1 MTGEINTPLS
11 GGTDEAIS
19 ESDTTGSWDYFD
31 PEEED
36 TEESQT
42 ETVTDEGEEAEGE
55 TQAAEDQT
63 EETEET
69 EDAGETHAEADLKAI
84 VRMEDGTQSTVE
96 DLLKGNLRQS
106 DYTRKMQALSTE
118 RQAFEADTQRFEGVT
133 QAFID
138 HLSSMVPAEP
148 NPSLALTNPNQ
159 YTAQKAQYD
168 AAIAQVQKLIEI
180 GSKPKEMA
188 SERMKEEHS
197 RRVADENAKLAELF
211 PKTATK
217 AGRDQ
222 FWSDVSAVAREVGF
236 NENELKNVIDHRV
249 FALAHW
255 AKVGMDSEK
264 AKAKAKAKAEAAPP
278 ATPRKPGQSAAK
290 ANGNAEAMRK
300 LRRSGSMKDALM
312 VDFD

>member
-1 MTGEINTPLS
+1 MTGEINTPLT

-19 ESDTTGSWDYFD
+19 ESDTTESWDYFD
-31 PEEED
+31 PEED
-36 TEESQT
+36 TEESQP
-42 ETVTDEGEEAEGE
+42 ETVTDEGETAEGE
-55 TQAAEDQT
+55 TPEAEDQT
-63 EETEET
+63 EETEE
-69 EDAGETHAEADLKAI
+69 AGETPVEADLKAI
-84 VRMEDGTQSTVE
+84 VHLEDGTQSTVE

-106 DYTRKMQALSTE
+106 DYTRKMQSLSSE

-148 NPSLALTNPNQ
+148 NPSLALTDPNR

-180 GSKPKEMA
+180 GSKPKEIA

-197 RRVADENAKLAELF
+197 RRVADENVKLAELF

-264 AKAKAKAKAEAAPP
+264 AKAKARAKAEAAPP
-278 ATPRKPGQSAAK
+278 ATPRKPGQPATK
-290 ANGNAEAMRK
+290 ANRNAEAMQK
-300 LRRSGSMKDALM
+300 LRRSGSMRDALA